1 MDHHHC
7 IDHNSSNTMR
17 LDATNLRY
25 LTAED
30 FRVLKAAETGSMNHE
45 VVPATLIASLSGL
58 QHAGLNKIMSG
69 LAKRGLIARE
79 KNIKYDGWRLTY
91 GGYDWLAV
99 KALREKEVLLGVGT
113 RVGVGKESGEWS

>member
-1 MDHHHC
+1 MK
-7 IDHNSSNTMR
+7 

-30 FRVLKAAETGSMNHE
+30 FRVLKAAETGSLNHE

-69 LAKRGLIARE
+69 LAKRSLIARE

-99 KALREKEVLLGVGT
+99 KALREKELLLGVGT
-113 RVGVGKESGEWS
+113 RVGVGKESGEYG